1 MLGVA
6 SLYVKSI
13 SELSTKIVHTA
24 SCASSSVYWVGIVGL
39 LRIWESPLME
49 FQSAFTFTSAQ
60 SATFISVRT
69 SAGVRASI
77 SEPHPL
83 SLPRIVSLGIER
95 EEGDHVPDC
104 YKKRVRRRIIAIHYG
119 SCRVYIC
126 CVSHIGSSLYP
137 CEFAFFC
144 CCIVIERK
152 PWICTIS

>member
-1 MLGVA
+1 
-6 SLYVKSI
+6 
-13 SELSTKIVHTA
+13 
-24 SCASSSVYWVGIVGL
+24 
-39 LRIWESPLME
+39 ME

-104 YKKRVRRRIIAIHYG
+104 
-119 SCRVYIC
+119 
-126 CVSHIGSSLYP
+126 
-137 CEFAFFC
+137 
-144 CCIVIERK
+144 
-152 PWICTIS
+152 CTRSE